1 MSAEGATDPARR
13 VSPCLRA
20 SALTMVRGSHVTL
33 DALDLV
39 VPEGK
44 VVSILGPNGAGKTTT
59 INLFMGFLKPTSGM
73 AEVCGIDVEKDPLAA
88 RRNLSFI
95 PETVS
100 LYGHLTGLE
109 NLEYFAKLSGVHG
122 LSTSDL
128 SEMLA
133 RAGLQSSAFHRRSS
147 TYSKGMR
154 QKVCVAVALAK
165 KARAMLMDEPTSG
178 LDPYAAKEFS
188 LLVMGLAE
196 QGVGS
201 LVATHDLLLAKE
213 ISDEIVILVGGK
225 LRQRLTTSD
234 LTVGELEEIYL
245 GDLKEAEQE
254 IKVTV

>member
-1 MSAEGATDPARR
+1 
-13 VSPCLRA
+13 
-20 SALTMVRGSHVTL
+20 MVRGTQVTL
-33 DALDLV
+33 DALNLEV
-39 VPEGK
+39 SVGK

-59 INLFMGFLKPTSGM
+59 INLFMGFLEPTSGL
-73 AEVCGIDVEKDPLAA
+73 AEVCGIDVVKDPLAA
-88 RRNLSFI
+88 RRNLSYI

-109 NLEYFAKLSGVHG
+109 NLEYFAKLSGVQG
-122 LSTSDL
+122 LTTSDL
-128 SEMLA
+128 SEILA
-133 RAGLQSSAFHRRSS
+133 RSGLQSSAFNRRSS

-165 KARAMLMDEPTSG
+165 RARAMLLDEPTSG
-178 LDPYAAKEFS
+178 LDPYAAREFS
-188 LLVMGLAE
+188 MLLMGLAK

-213 ISDEIVILVGGK
+213 ISDEILIIVGGK

-245 GDLKEAEQE
+245 ADLKEAEQMTG
-254 IKVTV
+254 VTV